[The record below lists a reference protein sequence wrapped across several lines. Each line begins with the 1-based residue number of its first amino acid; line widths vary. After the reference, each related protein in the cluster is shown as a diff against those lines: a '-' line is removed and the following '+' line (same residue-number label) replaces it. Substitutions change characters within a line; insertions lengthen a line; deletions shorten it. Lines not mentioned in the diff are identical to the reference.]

1 MGGIFHSVT
10 QLKAVPGVVGS
21 GRPGGTCL
29 GRVTYPIY
37 LRFPRLRQGGKAD
50 RTCHW
55 GEAWALCSPDLP
67 HSALSLPTQVRV
79 EAAHW
84 FSRPPGSRQ
93 RCFKGPRFQHLLRNK
108 VPRCDSGIHLAGTG
122 KGAAICCPIP
132 PLPHLNPG
140 KEGVEEVGQGVEET
154 QPSLLTRRWFGEG
167 LLLPGQGTGPAG
179 GAT

>member
-1 MGGIFHSVT
+1 MKRG
-10 QLKAVPGVVGS
+10 
-21 GRPGGTCL
+21 
-29 GRVTYPIY
+29 
-37 LRFPRLRQGGKAD
+37 
-50 RTCHW
+50 
-55 GEAWALCSPDLP
+55 
-67 HSALSLPTQVRV
+67 HSAPQICPTQPSVCPPKSELKLPTG
-79 EAAHW
+79 
-84 FSRPPGSRQ
+84 FLDLLGSRQ